1 MDRNLQELA
10 GVIGM
15 FALVIVIIVVT
26 ATQIGAVRR
35 EKARRVRDDDYR
47 KLAEEGL
54 ASLRNIERQLTEMR
68 TQMNSVER
76 ILQQVE

>member
-15 FALVIVIIVVT
+15 FALVIVIT